1 MKKLILSLFLIA
13 SSIAVF
19 AQLPSIGIKGG
30 VNFATISGSG
40 TENQTVPGTNLIAHS
55 GSITSF
61 NVGVFIDVKMGHFS
75 LQPGVNF
82 TGKGGTF
89 NGITGQL
96 PNGSITAVDS
106 KYNLYYVQVPVN
118 VLYHVP
124 FVVGDFYIGA
134 GPYVGLGVYGK
145 HKQSADNNSNGT
157 HTYFSSDEKVKFGDN
172 EDIKP
177 YDLGANAIAGIKL
190 KGGLLLNLNYDLGLS
205 NILPDADGRNFK
217 TRTLGVSAGFVF

>member
-96 PNGSITAVDS
+96 PNGSVSTVDS

-157 HTYFSSDEKVKFGDN
+157 HTYFSSDEKVKFGDT

>member
-40 TENQTVPGTNLIAHS
+40 TESQTVAGTNLIAHS

-75 LQPGVNF
+75 LQPAVSL

-89 NGITGQL
+89 NGVTGQL
-96 PNGSITAVDS
+96 PNGSVSTVDS
-106 KYNLYYVQVPVN
+106 KYHLYYVQVPVN

-172 EDIKP
+172 DDIKP
-177 YDLGANAIAGIKL
+177 YDLGANALAGIKL

-205 NILPDADGRNFK
+205 NILPNADGRNFK
-217 TRTLGVSAGFVF
+217 TRTLGVSVGFVF

>member
-1 MKKLILSLFLIA
+1 MKKIILSLFLTA

-40 TENQTVPGTNLIAHS
+40 TENQTVSGTNLIAHA

-61 NVGVFIDVKMGHFS
+61 NVGAFVDVKMGHFS

-89 NGITGQL
+89 NGVTGQL
-96 PNGSITAVDS
+96 PNGSITTVDS

-118 VLYHVP
+118 ILYHVP
-124 FVVGDFYIGA
+124 FVIGDFYIGA

>member
-1 MKKLILSLFLIA
+1 MKKLLLSLLLIA
-13 SSIAVF
+13 SSTVVF
-19 AQLPSIGIKGG
+19 AQLPSIGVKGG

-40 TENQTVPGTNLIAHS
+40 TENQTVAGTNNIANS
-55 GSITSF
+55 GSIKSF
-61 NVGVFIDVKMGHFS
+61 NIGVFMDVKMGHLS

-89 NGITGQL
+89 NGVTGQL
-96 PNGSITAVDS
+96 PNGSVSAVDN

-124 FVVGDFYIGA
+124 FAVGEFYLGA

-145 HKQSADNNSNGT
+145 HKQSADNNANGT
-157 HTYFSSDEKVKFGDN
+157 HTYFSSDDKIKFGDT

-177 YDLGANAIAGIKL
+177 YDLGGSAIAGITL

-217 TRTLGVSAGFVF
+217 TRTFGISVGFVY